1 MASVFLEGS
10 ASGQIPGPCQGNQL
24 DREIERDICH
34 WEDESGSVQCVTAT
48 SSCGIMLNKCQLHS
62 CFHLTL
68 CSSHPAIQA
77 DSLSALLLGGITEFI
92 FNLCSHCQ
100 WTAEAVAGNASC
112 GHLVSHSHKCLH
124 TLSASLPLISLLP
137 GLFPLSTNQSSP
149 SIPVIVLSIFANTGS
164 SFFAWGSNLAHARPC
179 KTEHHGKCLWF

>member
-1 MASVFLEGS
+1 MRTDPWPMPGKPVGQRNRARYLSLRGRKRFCSVRDRPAPS
-10 ASGQIPGPCQGNQL
+10 SSGK
-24 DREIERDICH
+24 
-34 WEDESGSVQCVTAT
+34 
-48 SSCGIMLNKCQLHS
+48 MLNKCQLHS

-77 DSLSALLLGGITEFI
+77 DSLSALLLGGLEFI

-124 TLSASLPLISLLP
+124 TLSAPLPLISLFP
-137 GLFPLSTNQSSP
+137 GLFSLSTNQSSP
-149 SIPVIVLSIFANTGS
+149 SIPVIVLFIFANTGS
-164 SFFAWGSNLAHARPC
+164 SFFA
-179 KTEHHGKCLWF
+179 